1 MADSSQ
7 SFALT
12 LVFDGIVEAI
22 YSSIAIKS
30 AVEEE
35 DSSDIDLIWAKALWD
50 TGATHTCISDRLATR
65 LKLEVVDIVN
75 IATANGII
83 SVPTFFAH
91 LKFPNNLQFSDWE
104 LSQFQFT
111 NDDCDLIIGM
121 DIITQGDFSIT
132 NVEGK
137 TMFSF
142 RVPTQQSIDYERGRD
157 S

>member
-1 MADSSQ
+1 MINPSQ

-12 LVFDGIVEAI
+12 LAFDEIVEAI

-30 AVEEE
+30 AVGNE
-35 DSSDIDLIWAKALWD
+35 DDSDFPFIWAKALWD

-65 LKLEVVDIVN
+65 LGLEIVDIVN
-75 IATANGII
+75 IATANGIV
-83 SVPTFFAH
+83 SVPTYFTH
-91 LKFPNNLQFSDWE
+91 LKFPNNLQFNDWE

-111 NDDCDLIIGM
+111 NDDCDLIISM

-132 NVEGK
+132 NMDGK

-142 RVPTQQSIDYERGRD
+142 RVPTLHTIDYE
-157 S
+157 SV